1 MAAGAVWA
9 MVADVAKAPKMMVM
23 GSGAVGSSVLAGAA
37 LGSATRDLA
46 VAEALAQGW
55 EAG

>member
-46 VAEALAQGW
+46 VAEALDQGW